1 MKARRVLPLCQAPPK
16 PSAKICVFFMLLSLT
31 TTHSPATD
39 LGFLLHKNPTRV
51 HERAL
56 SFGKARVFYSEA
68 SDEKCTAALLLE
80 VDPIALV
87 RGKGKD
93 GGRFDQYV
101 NDRPYVASSFLSVA
115 IAQLFREAMKGQ
127 SKDRPELAQTP
138 IPLIAKLDVV
148 PSRGGE
154 GFLRKLF
161 ESLGY
166 EVSARGFPLDENFLD
181 WGQSPYFS
189 LGLRATKTLSELLTH
204 LYVLIPVL
212 DDEKHYFVGDDEVE
226 KLLKR
231 GEGWLQNHP
240 ERETIIHRYLK
251 RRRSL
256 ARAATEQLLQSENP
270 DADEQAEIRD
280 AEEAQIEKPLS
291 LHQQRLDAV
300 LGVLQQS
307 GATRVLDL
315 GCGEGRL
322 LRALLKEKQYA
333 EIVGMD
339 VSHRSLEMA
348 SDKLKLE
355 RMPETQ
361 RARLKLLQG
370 SLTYRDA
377 RLENFDAAAVVE
389 VIEHLDESRLYSFER
404 VLFKFA
410 APQTIVITTPNREY
424 NSVWET
430 LPAGNLR
437 HKDHRFEWTRSE
449 FQNWAQGVASRR
461 EYSVEISP
469 VGPEDESRGAPSQMA
484 VFRKII

>member
-1 MKARRVLPLCQAPPK
+1 
-16 PSAKICVFFMLLSLT
+16 MLFTIT
-31 TTHSPATD
+31 TTHTPATD
-39 LGFLLHKNPTRV
+39 LGFLLHKHPARV

-56 SFGKARVFYSEA
+56 SFGTARVVYPEA
-68 SDEKCTAALLLE
+68 NEEKCTAALLLE
-80 VDPIALV
+80 VDPVALV
-87 RGKGKD
+87 RGKNRGD
-93 GGRFDQYV
+93 DGRFDQYV

-115 IAQLFREAMKGQ
+115 IAQFFREAMKGQ

-138 IPLIAKLDVV
+138 ISLVARLDVV

-154 GFLRKLF
+154 EFLKKLF
-161 ESLGY
+161 EPLGY
-166 EVSARGFPLDENFLD
+166 EVSARGFPLDENFPG

-189 LGLRATKTLSELLTH
+189 LEVRATKTLSELLTH

-256 ARAATEQLLQSENP
+256 ARAATAQLLQSENP
-270 DADEQAEIRD
+270 DADEQEEKQD

-300 LGVLQQS
+300 LGVLQAS
-307 GATRVLDL
+307 GAARVLDL

-322 LRALLKEKQYA
+322 LRALLKEKQFA

-348 SDKLKLE
+348 ADKLKLE
-355 RMPETQ
+355 RMPEMQ

-389 VIEHLDESRLYSFER
+389 VIEHLDASRLHSFER
-404 VLFKFA
+404 VLFEFA
-410 APQTIVITTPNREY
+410 APKTVVITTPNREY
-424 NSVWET
+424 NSVWKT

-437 HKDHRFEWTRSE
+437 HKDHRFEWTREE
-449 FQNWAQGVASRR
+449 FQNWANGVALRQ

-469 VGPEDESRGAPSQMA
+469 VGPEDETRGAPSQMA
-484 VFRKII
+484 IFRRCA